1 MHYLKSLFFSF
12 LTIFFSLHI
21 FSGIEVTDPTKL
33 PHMGGDLLFSAGLGL
48 LNSLIYPILK
58 TIDRHSL
65 ALRIIC
71 IAIVLNFAAYALLK
85 LLPLGISVTSL
96 EGYVII
102 SLVVS
107 FVSFLT
113 NYFEMKHAE
122 HHKEPPLE
130 TPPENQDPSQ

>member
-33 PHMGGDLLFSAGLGL
+33 PHVGGDLLFSAALGF

-58 TIDRHSL
+58 TIDNRLL

-96 EGYVII
+96 EGYVIV

-107 FVSFLT
+107 FCSFLT
-113 NYFEMKHAE
+113 NFFEMKH
-122 HHKEPPLE
+122 KEVH
-130 TPPENQDPSQ
+130 TPPPSEHPPEGQDPSQ